1 MAIELTPITDGD
13 VAEVADFLRTNL
25 DSRIP
30 WALSWPPP
38 WKVEAPNHGFVL
50 RDGQLVGGALLAFYS
65 DRLIEGRVERF
76 CNMGPWCVLPAYRS
90 HSIRLLRSLL
100 AQEGYHVTCLSPVE
114 KVVAITAKFKFRPL
128 DTSAVLIPNLPWPTL
143 PGQTR
148 ISADPDVIASTLA
161 GAELDLY
168 YDHAQALAARHLVL
182 IRGGRSCYVM
192 YRETPLK
199 GIACAEILHVSN
211 PELFKLSINSLTRHL
226 LLRHRLL
233 ATRAELRTI
242 ARRPLFS
249 VRRNP
254 RPKRYRS
261 ASLDPGQVD
270 DLYSEF
276 VCVPDMNR
284 APKFLR
290 RSGTSSEYGGP
301 SGSRLT
307 DGDQPGT
314 ALGG

>member
-307 DGDQPGT
+307 DGDRPGT